1 LPVSEF
7 KVTKCNLVAYDYS
20 GYGGSSGRPSE
31 EAMYQDHM
39 AVFTLVLSRYK
50 LTPKQVVL
58 VGHSIGT
65 VPAVELASKVEVAG
79 VILEAPIISGLKVR

>member
-1 LPVSEF
+1 M
-7 KVTKCNLVAYDYS
+7 AYDYS
-20 GYGGSSGRPSE
+20 GYGESNGRPSE

-50 LTPKQVVL
+50 LTQKDIVL

-65 VPAVELASKVEVAG
+65 VAAVELASKVEVAG
-79 VILEAPIISGLKVR
+79 VILEAPIISGLKVTPYF